1 MDHYRTS
8 TDELPLFYLLYLG
21 LQFNPI
27 SFPWASAAKCRT
39 HLIFSTGSLWY
50 YLRATCHLFIS
61 VLVLCSHLNNCAK
74 RISRCVVTCRQAN
87 ANAKGEQSTWVM
99 TIRVCVDVCVLC
111 LEIKHWCE
119 YAMAGIF
126 IQSILPF
133 SWISAGF
140 ELQPC
145 THLASH
151 PTHALSE
158 AHRYT
163 HRDTEALPRLRMSSN
178 PLSSNYTAMLSKT
191 FELGAFYVSWHVN
204 AWGRIRTQ
212 NIADTW

>member
-1 MDHYRTS
+1 MNCCFFIYFIWAFS
-8 TDELPLFYLLYLG
+8 LILF
-21 LQFNPI
+21 F
-27 SFPWASAAKCRT
+27 FPWASAAKCIT
-39 HLIFSTGSLWY
+39 HLIFSTGSLRY

-74 RISRCVVTCRQAN
+74 RVSRCVVTCRQAN
-87 ANAKGEQSTWVM
+87 ANAKAEQSTWVM
-99 TIRVCVDVCVLC
+99 TIRVCVCVLC

-126 IQSILPF
+126 IQSFLPF

-151 PTHALSE
+151 PTPCTIWGTQIHTQRHWSFAKIAHVFKPSE
-158 AHRYT
+158 
-163 HRDTEALPRLRMSSN
+163 L
-178 PLSSNYTAMLSKT
+178 
-191 FELGAFYVSWHVN
+191 
-204 AWGRIRTQ
+204 
-212 NIADTW
+212 